1 MKWKRRVH
9 SVSTDE
15 MIERADLHN
24 FGNDALTSAKLAMK
38 SCAFARRAASSISSR
53 VASGF
58 PYRMLFSIVVAKR
71 AGS

>member
-1 MKWKRRVH
+1 MH
-9 SVSTDE
+9 NVSTGK
-15 MIERADLHN
+15 MIERTDLHA
-24 FGNDALTSAKLAMK
+24 FRSDALTSVKLAMK
-38 SCAFARRAASSISSR
+38 SCAFALCAASSISSR